1 MVQANIR
8 DLELFVTEAQRR
20 LDAQVTLAPGNW
32 LDWGGRFA
40 HMVAARQRLSLVV
53 PFCFGL
59 IFLILLSA
67 FNATRYAL
75 LVFTGVP
82 LVASPGFA
90 PMALTTGTGAEVQ
103 KPLATVV
110 IGGLVSS
117 TLLTLVVLPAFYG
130 LFTRAEM
137 STETHA

>member
-1 MVQANIR
+1 VVQANIR

-59 IFLILLSA
+59 IFLILL
-67 FNATRYAL
+67 
-75 LVFTGVP
+75 FTGVP